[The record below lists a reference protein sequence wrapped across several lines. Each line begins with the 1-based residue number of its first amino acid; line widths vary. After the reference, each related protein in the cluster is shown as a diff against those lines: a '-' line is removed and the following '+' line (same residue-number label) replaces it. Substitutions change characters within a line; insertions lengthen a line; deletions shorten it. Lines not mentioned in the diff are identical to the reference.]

1 VKNELIKGFSDGFSG
16 FVGLSLS
23 NSMWIA
29 DYDSEYNITN
39 EELVYFR
46 AGDCLILPYDTLH
59 AGDKNSLSVDTFKI
73 FTDVFTK
80 KKQSSDSQLWL
91 VEGGFSRTNKH

>member
-1 VKNELIKGFSDGFSG
+1 MGLALMGLAMIKGFSDGFSS

-46 AGDCLILPYDTLH
+46 AGDCLILSYDTLH
-59 AGDKNSLSVDTFKI
+59 AGANAYLSSRIHLPLAK
-73 FTDVFTK
+73 
-80 KKQSSDSQLWL
+80 
-91 VEGGFSRTNKH
+91 VESRYFASFW

>member
-1 VKNELIKGFSDGFSG
+1 MYWLIIIAMISG

-29 DYDSEYNITN
+29 DYDGEFNIIN
-39 EELVYFR
+39 EEIVYFR

-59 AGDKNSLSVDTFKI
+59 ADANAYL
-73 FTDVFTK
+73 
-80 KKQSSDSQLWL
+80 
-91 VEGGFSRTNKH
+91 FSRIHLPLAKVESRYFASFW